1 MNFHRFISLCRV
13 YLRPYRLSGFQ
24 FSLKKIGLVFLIL
37 SLELNPVFAQTLNTN
52 NLGGSPNSTNSQSN
66 QGPSGQGQFIPWGV
80 GGMGGVGG
88 GVGGMG
94 GVGGGVGGVGG
105 VIGAG
110 AVGQMLAPPV
120 IQSRPVRQTPIFR
133 TDAERQKWEYE
144 RKTDFEKYVFGLSGI
159 DLKRFGADLVR
170 DGDQTFNPS
179 STASVPNDYIVGA
192 GDEIFIQ
199 VWGSVDVNLRLLV
212 DREGRINIPKVGAVR
227 VGGANYGSLS
237 RIIQNAVNQMYS
249 GVNVSASMGQ
259 MRGIRVYVTGFA
271 ESPGAYTIN
280 NLSSIVNV
288 VMAAGGPSASG
299 SFRNIQLIRSGKA
312 ISTFDLYDL
321 LLKGDKSADR
331 PVTSEDV
338 IYVGPVGGQVAIFG
352 AVNKAAIYELR
363 TKESIAELLTFA
375 GGFSSGA
382 ANTYI
387 SYMGL
392 MTRRDG
398 FREIKSTQFNSQTLL
413 DGDVFFATN
422 ALGIA
427 QPTTNQKRIVT
438 VGGEVNRPGQY
449 VLEPTQ
455 TLQDAIMMA
464 GGFTANA
471 YLYGTKLKRLSVL
484 QEQMRDIER
493 FKSESKRLIAN
504 DSLRKQTT
512 REDVDLAAASKSR
525 LEAVLAALDEFKPEG
540 RLALGLDY
548 DSKVLPP
555 ILMEMGDR
563 IMVPPIPNNIT
574 VMGSVP
580 SGNVSLNYKSGMT
593 LGDYVEIAGGYSRGA
608 DENRTYVMRASGQFS
623 SNSSSWSLSAN
634 SLPIYPGDSIFV
646 PEDMQKTTLS
656 KELKDW
662 AQIFYQ
668 LGLGVAAIKIIRQ

>member
-1 MNFHRFISLCRV
+1 
-13 YLRPYRLSGFQ
+13 
-24 FSLKKIGLVFLIL
+24 
-37 SLELNPVFAQTLNTN
+37 
-52 NLGGSPNSTNSQSN
+52 
-66 QGPSGQGQFIPWGV
+66 
-80 GGMGGVGG
+80 
-88 GVGGMG
+88 
-94 GVGGGVGGVGG
+94 
-105 VIGAG
+105 
-110 AVGQMLAPPV
+110 MLAPPV
-120 IQSRPVRQTPIFR
+120 IQSRPVRQTPIFK

-144 RKTDFEKYVFGLSGI
+144 RKTDFEKYVFGLSGVE
-159 DLKRFGADLVR
+159 LKRFGADLVR

-179 STASVPNDYIVGA
+179 STASVPNDYIVGP
-192 GDEIFIQ
+192 GDELFIQ
-199 VWGSVDVNLRLLV
+199 VWGSVDANLRLFV
-212 DREGRINIPKVGAVR
+212 DREGRITIPKVGAVN
-227 VGGANYGSLS
+227 VGGVNYGSVS
-237 RIIQNAVNQMYS
+237 SIIQKAVNQMYS
-249 GVNVSASMGQ
+249 GVKVAVSMGF

-271 ESPGAYTIN
+271 ESPGAYTVN

-299 SFRNIQLIRSGKA
+299 SFRNIQLIRGGKA

-338 IYVGPVGGQVAIFG
+338 IYIGPVGGQVAIFG
-352 AVNKAAIYELR
+352 AINKPAIYELR
-363 TKESIAELLTFA
+363 TKESISDLLTFA

-398 FREIKSTQFNSQTLL
+398 FSEIKSAQFNSQNIL

-438 VGGEVNRPGQY
+438 VGGEVNNPGQY

-455 TLQDAIMMA
+455 TLQDAIMTA

-471 YLYGTKLKRLSVL
+471 YLYGTKLERLSVM
-484 QEQMRDIER
+484 QEQMRDIAR

-512 REDVDLAAASKSR
+512 KEDVDLANASKVR
-525 LEAVLAALDEFKPEG
+525 LESIMAALEEFKPEG
-540 RLALGLDY
+540 RLALDLKY

-563 IMVPPIPNNIT
+563 VVVPPMPNNIT
-574 VMGSVP
+574 VMGSIP
-580 SGNVSLNYKSGMT
+580 SGNLSLNYKSGNT
-593 LGDYVEIAGGYSRGA
+593 LGDYVQSAGGYTLGA
-608 DENRTYVMRASGQFS
+608 DQNRTYVMRASGQFI
-623 SNSSSWSLSAN
+623 SNSSSWFFGAN

-646 PEDMQKTTLS
+646 PEDLQKTTLS

-668 LGLGVAAIKIIRQ
+668 LGLGVAAIKILR